1 MTANSINAKDE
12 FRLLKFKLSHT
23 GKVVITV
30 SGTSMLPVL
39 CEGDKVGIVSSLEY
53 DNGDILSFLY
63 DENKVIVHR
72 LLLHRKDRFF
82 LKGDNSFRMEEV
94 NYNNIL
100 GKVVEIERDGYVFK
114 PTPIDLKFISDS
126 LDVHSE
132 FVKCGFDHKKVLQTS
147 KYMDFEKNYIC

>member
-1 MTANSINAKDE
+1 MTGNSINAKDE
-12 FRLLKFKLSHT
+12 FRLLKFKLSLT
-23 GKVVITV
+23 EKVVITV

-53 DNGDILSFLY
+53 NNGDILLFLY

-100 GKVVEIERDGYVFK
+100 GKVVEIDRDGCVF
-114 PTPIDLKFISDS
+114 TPNSVDREFISDS
-126 LDVHSE
+126 LDIYSE
-132 FVKCGFDHKKVLQTS
+132 FVK
-147 KYMDFEKNYIC
+147 MWI

>member
-1 MTANSINAKDE
+1 MTGNSINAKDE
-12 FRLLKFKLSHT
+12 FRLLKFKLSLT
-23 GKVVITV
+23 EKVVITV

-53 DNGDILSFLY
+53 NNGDILLFLY
-63 DENKVIVHR
+63 DENKVIVNR

-100 GKVVEIERDGYVFK
+100 GKVVEIDRDGCVFT
-114 PTPIDLKFISDS
+114 PTPVDREFISDS
-126 LDVHSE
+126 LDIYSE

-147 KYMDFEKNYIC
+147 KYINFEKKYIC